1 MVKLALTTLRIFAIS
16 ATAGSV
22 AGRKT
27 DTEATTPFSL
37 ESWASGIIADPDGAH
52 PSPDEAF
59 TLAVNQTET
68 DSGALEKRVV
78 RCNTVAGT
86 SASVADAVW
95 CIDFLARRPGQ
106 RCGVGA
112 GGRSSFCHH
121 GLATIQGV
129 SSYPVWKGGT
139 SSPWYTLP
147 SKVSPIIID
156 VSGNVA
162 RSAGR
167 IMDKCTRGGTGVN
180 TAYGNGYLSVHI
192 RRP

>member
-1 MVKLALTTLRIFAIS
+1 MVKLALTALGIFAIS
-16 ATAGSV
+16 ASGGSV
-22 AGRKT
+22 SSRKT
-27 DTEATTPFSL
+27 DTKDTAPFSL

-52 PSPDEAF
+52 PNPEEAF
-59 TLAVNQTET
+59 ALVVNQIET
-68 DSGALEKRVV
+68 YPGALEKRAV
-78 RCNTVAGT
+78 RCNTVPRT

-112 GGRSSFCHH
+112 GGRSSFCRH

-139 SSPWYTLP
+139 SSPC
-147 SKVSPIIID
+147 
-156 VSGNVA
+156 GNVA

-167 IMDKCTRGGTGVN
+167 IMDKCTRGGTVQGVN

>member
-1 MVKLALTTLRIFAIS
+1 MVRLSLATLGVFAIS
-16 ATAGSV
+16 ATAGSFT
-22 AGRKT
+22 GRKT
-27 DTEATTPFSL
+27 DTEATAPFSL
-37 ESWASGIIADPDGAH
+37 ESWASDIIADPDGAH
-52 PSPDEAF
+52 LSPDEAYA
-59 TLAVNQTET
+59 LAVNQTEA
-68 DSGALEKRVV
+68 DSRTLEKRVV

-112 GGRSSFCHH
+112 GGRSSFCRH

-139 SSPWYTLP
+139 SSPC
-147 SKVSPIIID
+147 
-156 VSGNVA
+156 GNVA

-167 IMDKCTRGGTGVN
+167 IMDKCTRGGTVQGVN